1 MRISTTPFRVN
12 GLRYRPPAK
21 PLAVV
26 CIDGCGPE
34 YLEVSRY
41 HGRMPHLD
49 GLAEGGFETV
59 VRGALPSFTNVNN
72 ACIVSGVPPSVTGI
86 SGNFFLDPR
95 TGRQLMMNS
104 SRYVRCDTILAAAAR
119 AGRKVAM
126 VTAKEKLRDL
136 LTKDLDGIAF
146 SSERA
151 AAATVETHGIEN
163 LEDLVGRPQ
172 PEIYSAD
179 ASLFVLAA
187 GARLI
192 RRNLADFLF
201 LSLTDYMQHKCSPE
215 SARSLDFHQ
224 ALDREIGALLETG
237 ARVGVTADHG
247 MNAKTRPDG
256 SPNVVYLE
264 SLLRDR
270 FGEGTRVVCPIT
282 DPYVVHH
289 GSLGSSVMVHL
300 AESLETAAVA
310 DWIRRLPGI
319 DRVYDRT
326 AASRELDLPA
336 DRIGDLV
343 VMADAGAVIG
353 RSPADHDL
361 SVLNEPLR
369 SHGGRHEVM
378 VPMLLSE
385 PLSGEYEAR
394 AAQGARNY
402 EIFDYLCNGVQDR
415 AGKWK
420 E

>member
-12 GLRYRPPAK
+12 GREYRPPAK

-34 YLEVSRY
+34 YLEVSRRR
-41 HGRMPHLD
+41 GRMPHLE
-49 GLAEGGFETV
+49 GLAAGGFESV

-72 ACIVSGVPPSVTGI
+72 AAIVSGVPPSVTGI

-104 SRYVRCDTILAAAAR
+104 SRYLRCETILAAASR
-119 AGRKVAM
+119 AGRMVAM

-136 LTKDLDGIAF
+136 LTKGLDGIAF

-151 AAATVETHGIEN
+151 AAASVETHGIAN

-192 RRNLADFLF
+192 RRDLADFLF
-201 LSLTDYMQHKCSPE
+201 LSLTDYMQHKYPPE
-215 SARSLDFHQ
+215 SSRSLDFHQ
-224 ALDREIGALLETG
+224 ALDREIGALLVTG

-270 FGEGTRVVCPIT
+270 FGEGSRVVCPIT

-289 GSLGSSVMVHL
+289 GSLGSAVMVHVT
-300 AESLETAAVA
+300 EPLETTAVA
-310 DWIRRLPGI
+310 GWIRRLPGI
-319 DRVYDRT
+319 DEVYDRT

-353 RSPADHDL
+353 RTPADHDL

-369 SHGGRHEVM
+369 SHGGRHEEM

-385 PLSGEYEAR
+385 PLSDEYEAR
-394 AAQGARNY
+394 AADGARNY
-402 EIFDYLCNGVQDR
+402 EIFDYLCNGVQ
-415 AGKWK
+415 APVGG
-420 E
+420 

>member
-12 GLRYRPPAK
+12 GVQYRPPAK

-34 YLEVSRY
+34 YLKVSRNR
-41 HGRMPHLD
+41 GRMPHLD
-49 GLAEGGFETV
+49 GLAEAGFETV

-95 TGRQLMMNS
+95 TGRELMMNS
-104 SRYVRCDTILAAAAR
+104 SRYVRCDTILAAASR

-151 AAATVETHGIEN
+151 AAATVGTHGIGN

-172 PEIYSAD
+172 PEIYSAG

-187 GARLI
+187 GVRLVQ
-192 RRNLADFLF
+192 RKLADFLF
-201 LSLTDYMQHKCSPE
+201 LSLTDYMQHKFPPE
-215 SARSLDFHQ
+215 SDQSLDFHQ

-247 MNAKTRPDG
+247 MNAKTGPGG

-270 FGEGTRVVCPIT
+270 FGEGNRVVCPIT

-289 GSLGSSVMVHL
+289 GSLGSAVMVHV
-300 AESLETAAVA
+300 AEPAETTSVAA
-310 DWIRRLPGI
+310 WIRRLPGI
-319 DRVYDRT
+319 DEVYDRT

-353 RSPADHDL
+353 KTPADHDL

-385 PLSGEYEAR
+385 PLSGEYESR

-402 EIFDYLCNGVQDR
+402 EIFDYLCNGVQSPI
-415 AGKWK
+415 AG
-420 E
+420 

>member
-1 MRISTTPFRVN
+1 MPISTTPFRVN
-12 GLRYRPPAK
+12 GMEYRPPAK
-21 PLAVV
+21 PLVVV

-34 YLEVSRY
+34 YLEVSRSR
-41 HGRMPHLD
+41 GRMPHLD
-49 GLAEGGFETV
+49 VLAAGGFESV

-72 ACIVSGVPPSVTGI
+72 ACIVAGVSPSVTGI

-95 TGRQLMMNS
+95 TGRELMMNS
-104 SRYVRCDTILAAAAR
+104 SRYFRCGTILAAAAR

-146 SSERA
+146 SSERVA
-151 AAATVETHGIEN
+151 AASVETHGIAN

-179 ASLFVLAA
+179 ASLFALAA

-192 RRNLADFLF
+192 QRNLADFLF
-201 LSLTDYMQHKCSPE
+201 LSLTDFMQHKYPPE
-215 SARSLDFHQ
+215 SSASLNFHQ

-247 MNAKTRPDG
+247 MNAKVRSDG

-264 SLLRDR
+264 SQLRDR
-270 FGEGTRVVCPIT
+270 FGGGTRVVCPIT

-289 GSLGSSVMVHL
+289 GSLGSAVMVHL
-300 AESLETAAVA
+300 NETLETAAVA
-310 DWIRRLPGI
+310 DWIRGLSGI
-319 DRVYDRT
+319 DEVYDRAT
-326 AASRELDLPA
+326 ASGELELPA

-353 RSPADHDL
+353 RTPADHDL
-361 SVLNEPLR
+361 SILNQPLR
-369 SHGGRHEVM
+369 SHGGRHEQM

-385 PLSGEYEAR
+385 SLSGRYRAR
-394 AAQGARNY
+394 AARGARNY
-402 EIFDYLCNGVQDR
+402 EIFDYLCNGVREQ
-415 AGKWK
+415 GK
-420 E
+420 